1 METEGLSLSLQGP
14 ATGPCPESD
23 QCSARRHTRFLDIHF
38 TVIFL
43 STAGSQLSHPF
54 IIYA

>member
-1 METEGLSLSLQGP
+1 MENEGLSLSLQGP

-23 QCSARRHTRFLDIHF
+23 QCSAHRHTRFLDIHF

-43 STAGSQLSHPF
+43 YKLGL
-54 IIYA
+54 